1 VTANDVIL
9 PRASEVSGTQR
20 FNRAREGSGVERNGL
35 ESKVAAKA
43 WPARIGA
50 ERMAAL
56 GKLLRT
62 TTFRLTLVYLT
73 VFALFAAFLLAYFAW
88 NTRRLITEQITETVD
103 AELQGLTE
111 QYRQGGIR
119 RIVFAIEG
127 RSRRPGSSLYLL
139 TTAAG
144 EGVAG
149 NVGSLATGI
158 LDNPGWA
165 ETVYRR
171 VDEQDASE
179 HHALVRV
186 DQLPGGFRLLVGRD
200 LDERERLYD
209 VVLAAGRWSVAI
221 VVVLGLAGGF
231 FVSRRVLKRIDAMTE
246 TARTIMQGDLHE
258 RLPIAGTGDELD
270 RLAINLN
277 AMLERIEA
285 LMHGLKEVSDNIA
298 HDLKTPLTR
307 LRNRCEEALR
317 AAHSETQYR
326 AALESTI
333 EESEAL
339 IRTFNALLMIARA
352 ESGQARDDMTAFD
365 AAEIVRGIGDLY
377 EPLADDKGLTLKVE
391 AEAAWVRG
399 NRELI
404 SQALANLVDN
414 AIKYGASGG
423 AQANGHPAE
432 IVLKATDRGDRILL
446 SVADSGPGIPESD
459 RGRVLERFVR
469 LEQSRSEPGSGLGLS
484 LAAAIAR
491 LHGGELILADN
502 HPGLV
507 SVISLPRLAPPPP
520 ATG

>member
-1 VTANDVIL
+1 MTANDLVL
-9 PRASEVSGTQR
+9 ARNSEVLEKQR
-20 FNRAREGSGVERNGL
+20 PGQALEGVAGERKL
-35 ESKVAAKA
+35 TAQS
-43 WPARIGA
+43 WPARKAA

-62 TTFRLTLVYLT
+62 TAFKLTLVYLT
-73 VFALFAAFLLAYFAW
+73 VFALFAAFLLGYFAW
-88 NTRRLITEQITETVD
+88 NTRRLINEQIIETVD
-103 AELQGLTE
+103 AEVQGLND
-111 QYRQGGIR
+111 QYRLGGIR
-119 RIVFAIEG
+119 RLVFAIEA

-144 EGVAG
+144 EGIAG

-158 LDNPGWA
+158 LDKPGWV
-165 ETVYRR
+165 ETIYRR

-186 DQLPGGFRLLVGRD
+186 DQLPGGFHLLVGRD
-200 LDERERLYD
+200 LEERERLFD
-209 VVLAAGRWSVAI
+209 VVLSAGRWSVAI

-231 FVSRRVLKRIDAMTE
+231 FVARRVLRRIDAMTE
-246 TARTIMQGDLHE
+246 TAESIMQGDLHE
-258 RLPIAGTGDELD
+258 RLPVAGTGDELD
-270 RLAINLN
+270 RLAVNLN

-285 LMHGLKEVSDNIA
+285 LMRGLKEVSDNIA

-307 LRNRCEEALR
+307 LHNRCEEALR
-317 AAHSETQYR
+317 AAQSETQYR
-326 AALESTI
+326 QALESTI

-352 ESGQARDDMTAFD
+352 ESGQARDDMITFD
-365 AAEIVRGIGDLY
+365 AVEIVRGIGELY
-377 EPLADDKGLTLKVE
+377 EPLAEEKGLSLKVE
-391 AEAAWVRG
+391 AQSAAWVRG

-414 AIKYGASGG
+414 AIKYGASGAG
-423 AQANGHPAE
+423 ANGRPAE
-432 IVLKATDRGDRILL
+432 IVLKATERGDRILL
-446 SVADSGPGIPESD
+446 SVADRGPGIAPSD

-484 LAAAIAR
+484 LASAIAR
-491 LHGGELILADN
+491 LHGGELVLDDN
-502 HPGLV
+502 YPGLV
-507 SVISLPRLAPPPP
+507 SALSLPRVAAPVLA